1 MTASVLSRKSAASTA
16 AGAVVIGV
24 VPSGDDQ
31 GPALAPGA
39 DDLVKASRRAKR
51 GLADSLAAVRAG
63 TKVGSVTRIPAPA
76 GIAADSVVAVG
87 LGAWSDGSAG
97 LEALRSATAAA
108 VRALAGTETV
118 VLALPATTPEQVAA
132 VTLGAEL
139 GTYTFGRYR
148 TAAKPEA
155 TPVGQVTVTSDHA
168 GDRAAKAAFAR
179 AQQVAAGVRLARDL
193 VNTAPSDQSPAQL
206 ADAAVRAGKDHGL
219 KVQVLDEKA
228 LAKGGYGGLVGVGQG
243 SVNPPRLIRV
253 AYTHPR
259 AKKTLALCGK
269 GITFDSGGLSLKPN
283 DAMVAMK
290 CDMSG
295 AAAVLGT
302 LVAVSRIKPKV
313 NVVGYL
319 ACAENMPSGTAQRP
333 SDVLT
338 TYGGTTVEVLNTDAE
353 GRLVLADALDRAV
366 EDSPDVLV
374 DIATLTGAQMIA
386 LGHRYFAVLGDDE
399 TRAAVVAAADRAG
412 EPAWPMPLPPDGRE
426 HLSSDVADIANVAG
440 HRQAG
445 MLLAGV
451 FLKAFVPDGQAWA
464 HLDIAGPAF
473 SDKADGC
480 TSKGGTG
487 VGVRTMVELAESL
500 AG

>member
-1 MTASVLSRKSAASTA
+1 MTASVLSRKSPASA
-16 AGAVVIGV
+16 RADAVVVGL
-24 VPSGDDQ
+24 VPSGDDP
-31 GPALAPGA
+31 GPTLAPGA
-39 DDLVKASRRAKR
+39 EDLVKASRRAKR
-51 GLADSLAAVRAG
+51 GLVESLAVVRAG
-63 TKVGSVTRIPAPA
+63 TKVGAVTRIPAPA
-76 GIAADSVVAVG
+76 GLAADTVVAVG
-87 LGAWSDGSAG
+87 LGAWSDDSAG
-97 LEALRSATAAA
+97 LDTLRAAAATA
-108 VRALAGTETV
+108 VRSLAGTGTV
-118 VLALPATTPEQVAA
+118 VVALPAATPEQVAA

-139 GTYTFGRYR
+139 GAYTFDRYR
-148 TAAKPEA
+148 TTPRAEAA
-155 TPVGQVTVTSDHA
+155 PVGQVTVTSDRA
-168 GDRAAKAAFAR
+168 GDRATKAAFAR

-193 VNTAPSDQSPAQL
+193 VNTAPSDQSPAGL
-206 ADAAVRAGKDHGL
+206 ADAAVRTGKDHGL

-269 GITFDSGGLSLKPN
+269 GITFDSGGLSLKTN
-283 DAMVAMK
+283 DGMAAMK
-290 CDMSG
+290 CDMGG

-319 ACAENMPSGTAQRP
+319 ACAENMPSGSAQRP

-353 GRLVLADALDRAV
+353 GRLVLADALARAV
-366 EDSPDVLV
+366 EDEPDILV
-374 DIATLTGAQMIA
+374 DIATLTGAQMVA

-426 HLSSDVADIANVAG
+426 HLSSDVADIANVAR
-440 HRQAG
+440 HRHAG

-451 FLKAFVPDGQAWA
+451 FLKAFVPDGQAWV

-473 SDKADGC
+473 SDKADGY

-487 VGVRTMVELAESL
+487 VTVRTMVELAESL